1 MWNLNAVAGSPSQKS
16 LASVSYHDNNEDSTY
31 IKHGLKA
38 IDIKRQVQHHDLEND
53 TDV

>member
-1 MWNLNAVAGSPSQKS
+1 VLFRS
-16 LASVSYHDNNEDSTY
+16 
-31 IKHGLKA
+31 A